1 MAETVKDKLHKSGK
15 TQVWL
20 IKELAKRDV
29 VVQPPEM
36 SNIINGLYTTPKS
49 RRVLAECEL
58 ILESVIEDE

>member
-1 MAETVKDKLHKSGK
+1 MADNIKERLHAFGK
-15 TQVWL
+15 TQAWL
-20 IKELAKRDV
+20 IKELAKRGV
-29 VVQPPEM
+29 AVQPPEM